1 MTELCFVDS
10 NLWIYAA
17 MNDGSKSERARALI
31 ENRQIAISTQ
41 VINEVSFNLLRKY
54 HYSESEI
61 AVFIRQ
67 ISATCH
73 VYPITI
79 ATCFT
84 ASTLRQHYR
93 FSFWDSMIVAAAL
106 ESHCTI
112 LYSEDMQHEQ
122 HVEKQLIILNPF
134 SESEFSE

>member
-67 ISATCH
+67 ISAT
-73 VYPITI
+73 
-79 ATCFT
+79 
-84 ASTLRQHYR
+84 
-93 FSFWDSMIVAAAL
+93 
-106 ESHCTI
+106 
-112 LYSEDMQHEQ
+112 
-122 HVEKQLIILNPF
+122 
-134 SESEFSE
+134 

>member
-1 MTELCFVDS
+1 MNEFCFVDS

-17 MNDGSKSERARALI
+17 IADGSKSERARALI
-31 ENRQIAISTQ
+31 ENGQIVISTQ

-54 HYSESEI
+54 RYSENEI

-73 VYPITI
+73 VYPVTI

-84 ASTLRQHYR
+84 ASKLRQCYKL
-93 FSFWDSMIVAAAL
+93 SFWDSMIVAVAL
-106 ESHCTI
+106 DSHCTV

-122 HVEKQLIILNPF
+122 QIEKQLIIRNPF
-134 SESEFSE
+134 SESEF